1 MEMIK
6 LKFSLKQITPMIH
19 FQDDDGA
26 TIRATELKPKLDR
39 FILSWLA
46 YEKEVKKHPEQKLG
60 SETEMLKNVVDNLIN
75 KEWLI
80 DKDHIALN
88 YKMRIEAINK
98 DENMDLLD
106 HSNKK
111 KRFLGNADYILK
123 NDNNENIYTSTF
135 YEEIL
140 VKIVCFNELLANK
153 VIQLLPILV
162 DITAFGLQ
170 QSKGYGNF
178 RVSKIDDQEYKNSI
192 EENLLKVANH
202 FKDNNVLVYKL
213 ELDKEKNGKIDADYA
228 VALNAI
234 AEYNRILK
242 SGIHSNYEYVPSVIM
257 KKYFKQDGYN
267 IVNEKKAMKQGL
279 HLAKYNIDNLMYHDN
294 EKTINNYNLNNRSKV
309 YYTRGLLGFAQLYQF
324 SLETKENR
332 NKFKEIPCRN
342 GKETKSFWKSFDVK
356 AKVGKDEIS
365 RFPSPLHYHVTE
377 SYKEIYII
385 VNNNALISLQ
395 NADPKICFKERY
407 SDGEKTDRKIINID
421 ARLPNQKDFNFIDFF
436 KIAGL
441 NKGLYKVNVKNK
453 FSINYV
459 GEYFLTRLEESQ
471 NER

>member
-46 YEKEVKKHPEQKLG
+46 YEKEVKKHPGQKLD
-60 SETEMLKNVVDNLIN
+60 SETEMLKNVVNNLEN
-75 KEWLI
+75 KDWLV
-80 DKDHIALN
+80 DEEHIALN
-88 YKMRIEAINK
+88 YKMRIKAMNK
-98 DENMDLLD
+98 DKNMDLLD
-106 HSNKK
+106 HSSKK
-111 KRFLGNADYILK
+111 KKFLGNADYILK
-123 NDNNENIYTSTF
+123 NKKYYSSFYQEIVINIR
-135 YEEIL
+135 
-140 VKIVCFNELLANK
+140 CFNHQLANK
-153 VIQLLPILV
+153 IKELLPVLIDL
-162 DITAFGLQ
+162 TAFGLQ
-170 QSKGYGNF
+170 QGKGYGNF
-178 RVSKIDDQEYKNSI
+178 RVSKIDDQEYKNGI
-192 EENLLKVANH
+192 EENLLKVVNH

-213 ELDKEKNGKIDADYA
+213 ELDKEKNNKINADYA

-242 SGIHSNYEYVPSVIM
+242 SGLHSNYGYIPSVIM
-257 KKYFKQDGYN
+257 KKYFKQDGYS

-309 YYTRGLLGFAQLYQF
+309 YYTRGLLGFAQSYQF

-332 NKFKEIPCRN
+332 NKFNKIPRKN
-342 GKETKSFWKSFDVK
+342 GKETMSFWKGFDVK

-377 SYKEIYII
+377 SYKEIYIV

-395 NADPKICFKERY
+395 NADPKISFRERKY
-407 SDGEKTDRKIINID
+407 KGEKIDRKKINIG
-421 ARLPNQKDFNFIDFF
+421 ARLPNQEDFNFIDFF
-436 KIAGL
+436 EIAGL
-441 NKGLYKVNVKNK
+441 NKVLYMVDVKNK
-453 FSINYV
+453 FNDNYEV
-459 GEYFLTRLEESQ
+459 EYFLTRLEENQ